1 MPAPLFDLPR
11 DRVGGTGR
19 WEFGGLGRMREE
31 PGRRRDHRGTPK
43 EEAQALVGG
52 VGKQPF
58 FEPIE
63 PIDADELVLPEGFKY
78 DIVRR

>member
-1 MPAPLFDLPR
+1 LTFL
-11 DRVGGTGR
+11 GTGSAALAA
-19 WEFGGLGRMREE
+19 GSSGALAGCAKIQEE
-31 PGRRRDHRGTPK
+31 GATIAASPK

>member
-1 MPAPLFDLPR
+1 LTFL
-11 DRVGGTGR
+11 GTGSAALAA
-19 WEFGGLGRMREE
+19 GSSGALAGCAKSQEE
-31 PGRRRDHRGTPK
+31 DATIEASPK
-43 EEAQALVGG
+43 EEAQAPVGG